1 MFDFRGVRLDW
12 FRLQAYTSVSRAG
25 LVLRDHQDL
34 GKHLNMIVFHTK
46 LVDYLDELINET
58 GDLSI
63 YWWLCRSII
72 LMASFFFLW
81 GEGTK
86 NPTRW
91 QLLINEIKINKV
103 INQIDVGYCICL
115 LHCSFYHQIFEHQF
129 KQCMEFPAQHRF
141 SIVFPII
148 CGHFMNATHELC
160 PEEVSIALSMHIYKF
175 IQNESIS
182 AHSFI
187 TYMYIYMLIR
197 SMDILMATYHGE

>member
-72 LMASFFFLW
+72 LMVSFFFMW
-81 GEGTK
+81 EGDKKTHQMTVINK
-86 NPTRW
+86 RNKDK
-91 QLLINEIKINKV
+91 QLKV
-103 INQIDVGYCICL
+103 INQNDVSYFICL

-187 TYMYIYMLIR
+187 TYMYMLIT
-197 SMDILMATYHGE
+197 SM

>member
-72 LMASFFFLW
+72 LMVSFFFIR
-81 GEGTK
+81 GGDKK

-103 INQIDVGYCICL
+103 INQIDVSYFICL

-160 PEEVSIALSMHIYKF
+160 PEEVSIALSVHIYKF
-175 IQNESIS
+175 IQIESIS

-187 TYMYIYMLIR
+187 TYMYMSIR
-197 SMDILMATYHGE
+197 SM

>member
-1 MFDFRGVRLDW
+1 M
-12 FRLQAYTSVSRAG
+12 SV
-25 LVLRDHQDL
+25 
-34 GKHLNMIVFHTK
+34 
-46 LVDYLDELINET
+46 
-58 GDLSI
+58 
-63 YWWLCRSII
+63 I
-72 LMASFFFLW
+72 L
-81 GEGTK
+81 
-86 NPTRW
+86 
-91 QLLINEIKINKV
+91 
-103 INQIDVGYCICL
+103 CL

-187 TYMYIYMLIR
+187 TYMYMLIT
-197 SMDILMATYHGE
+197 SM